1 MTTQQFLT
9 SAWTWNTTALALSGV
24 ALIAYVWAFG
34 LNRRILYLLAG
45 LGVFVLTLVSPFS
58 ALANGYL
65 FSAHM
70 VQHILLVLIVPAL
83 LLLSLPR
90 SFSLR
95 PPLTYLSHPLIGWV
109 AGVGAMWLWH
119 APTLCNAAATSRIV
133 SAIQTTSLLIMGSVF
148 WWQVLAPREEQRLS
162 PPAGIVY
169 LFTACTACSVLG
181 IILTFAPVS
190 ICPVYQHPVDRLGM
204 LSTIRGDWGL
214 TSGRDQ
220 QIGGLLMWVPM
231 CAIYVTAILAQLARW
246 HSYPAPHTEEIK
258 CLTNNQP
265 QPFGNGAARLAGTTR
280 RATAAPN
287 LFPGRAGHGG
297 RLSLLGIDHHL
308 GCFASRRCPLRGSA
322 CRLDHRNSPW
332 IQISLSRRLRH

>member
-1 MTTQQFLT
+1 MVLIF
-9 SAWTWNTTALALSGV
+9 SALALIGYFLAFGRRGRPLYFAGAVGV
-24 ALIAYVWAFG
+24 FLLALI
-34 LNRRILYLLAG
+34 
-45 LGVFVLTLVSPFS
+45 SPFS

-83 LLLSLPR
+83 FLLSLPQ

-95 PPLTYLSHPLIGWV
+95 SSLSYLSHPLVGWI

-119 APTLCNAAATSRIV
+119 APTLCNAAATSRSV
-133 SAIQTTSLLIMGSVF
+133 SAIQTTSLLLMGSVF

-162 PPAGIVY
+162 PLAGIVY

-204 LSTIRGDWGL
+204 LSTIRSGWGL
-214 TSGRDQ
+214 TSDRDQ

-231 CAIYVTAILAQLARW
+231 CAIYAAAILAQMARW
-246 HSYPAPHTEEIK
+246 HSPS
-258 CLTNNQP
+258 QP
-265 QPFGNGAARLAGTTR
+265 ERSNA
-280 RATAAPN
+280 
-287 LFPGRAGHGG
+287 
-297 RLSLLGIDHHL
+297 
-308 GCFASRRCPLRGSA
+308 
-322 CRLDHRNSPW
+322 
-332 IQISLSRRLRH
+332 